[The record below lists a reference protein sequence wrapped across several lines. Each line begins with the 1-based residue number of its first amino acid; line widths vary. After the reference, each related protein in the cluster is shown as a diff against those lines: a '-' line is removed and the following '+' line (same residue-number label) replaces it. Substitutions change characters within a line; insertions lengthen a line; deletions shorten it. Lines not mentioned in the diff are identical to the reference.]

1 MLKCSSKPD
10 TFMTHLIST
19 YTYIEESIKLHI
31 PIVGVGDGIDDGDGV
46 GVESIGRIKIS
57 KLLFWCIELV

>member
-1 MLKCSSKPD
+1 
-10 TFMTHLIST
+10 MTHLIST